1 MAKVIGAIH
10 KRRAGAKRAEPP
22 AVDLLGDIPNCEP
35 SLDFDYLSV
44 CDVLPVHL
52 VRFLVGEMVAIR
64 GTFDESGAD
73 RPTEEEIERALI
85 VVACGDRASADEAA
99 VLRASVPGLRSLIF
113 DLRLPRSGG
122 QDWNPALVVAPV
134 AFDQKSSY
142 LVAKLCA
149 MRGTVDGSG
158 ANRPTEEDI
167 GEALICAAGER
178 ECADE
183 TSILDSAVPALKKLI
198 DAPDGPAMLAAMEVA
213 CGALCGLMAPP
224 KPT

>member
-1 MAKVIGAIH
+1 MARVAGIH
-10 KRRAGAKRAEPP
+10 KRRAGAEAE
-22 AVDLLGDIPNCEP
+22 VDLLGDIPICDARE
-35 SLDFDYLSV
+35 FDYLSV

-52 VRFLVGEMVAIR
+52 VRFLVAEMVAIR

-85 VVACGDRASADEAA
+85 VAACDRAADEAA
-99 VLRASVPGLRSLIF
+99 ILRASVPGLKSLIF
-113 DLRLPRSGG
+113 DLRLPRSAG

-134 AFDQKSSY
+134 AFDEKSSY

-158 ANRPTEEDI
+158 ADRPTEEDI
-167 GEALICAAGER
+167 GEALIYAAGER

-183 TSILDSAVPALKKLI
+183 TSILDSAVPELKKLI
-198 DAPDGPAMLAAMEVA
+198 DASDGPAMLAAMKVA
-213 CGALCGLMAPP
+213 CGALCGLMAPA